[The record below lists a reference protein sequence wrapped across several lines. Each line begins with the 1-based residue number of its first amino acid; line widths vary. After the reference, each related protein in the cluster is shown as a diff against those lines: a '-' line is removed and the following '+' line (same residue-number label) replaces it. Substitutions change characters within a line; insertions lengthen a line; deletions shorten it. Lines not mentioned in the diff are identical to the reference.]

1 MQVLAIWSRIAE
13 TSIEAEPSIHS
24 YSYIQYETPKARHV
38 ILTTRDSS
46 ERIPEIW
53 ILDIGQIVKRM
64 RVVIEY
70 SPIRL
75 SLGGDFSLVPP
86 DQQYPGPQDDSDKA
100 RVQAQVNIKRVDIS
114 RCPWFPEQLGCYGIT
129 ACPSHD

>member
-13 TSIEAEPSIHS
+13 TSIEAEASIHS
-24 YSYIQYETPKARHV
+24 YPYVQYDTPKARHV
-38 ILTTRDSS
+38 FLTTKDSS
-46 ERIPEIW
+46 EGIPEIW

-75 SLGGDFSLVPP
+75 SLGSDFSLVPP

-100 RVQAQVNIKRVDIS
+100 RVEAQVDVKRVDIS
-114 RCPWFPEQLGCYGIT
+114 RCPGFPE
-129 ACPSHD
+129 